1 MADYSIRDIARM
13 AGVSVG
19 TVSRILN
26 NAENVDEGI
35 RRRTMEVIR
44 QVNYRSGRRGRRA
57 EQRGTAPSV
66 PERTRSIAL
75 ISPGMGSAWKSNELW
90 ASYMAGIETACQERR
105 SRLTMYMA
113 DSKQEDIVR
122 EIVRNADGILVKM
135 EDTLP
140 DYVKELITLLPA
152 VGFGAAHNFDPLPQV
167 IVDNNAGGVIAAEE
181 LLKRGHRRIDA
192 FGRDTDIRA
201 GAGDR
206 YRIWRN
212 WLERHGIE
220 GRFHEMKHQP
230 FVPDDARAADFCRR
244 KFAAEEFGEAV
255 FCFNPTLASGF
266 YRACFEHGLV
276 PGRDISVFAF
286 GDQEKAMLMTPAL
299 ATVMN
304 VGVEETIRDIIAEY
318 CPGATRSEVLTF
330 RLKHTEIHEGES
342 IIQTFAGGK

>member
-1 MADYSIRDIARM
+1 MPKYLEIA
-13 AGVSVG
+13 
-19 TVSRILN
+19 
-26 NAENVDEGI
+26 
-35 RRRTMEVIR
+35 
-44 QVNYRSGRRGRRA
+44 
-57 EQRGTAPSV
+57 
-66 PERTRSIAL
+66 
-75 ISPGMGSAWKSNELW
+75 ELL
-90 ASYMAGIETACQERR
+90 R
-105 SRLTMYMA
+105 SRLARGEYPAGKLPPLRKLAA
-113 DSKQEDIVR
+113 DMGVSYLTARHAVKTLKEAGWNRTRAARPLVAMVTPLWAFTEWHR
-122 EIVRNADGILVKM
+122 AVRNSTEALGGQVRFIAYAS
-135 EDTLP
+135 DTDPNISEAINENEYDVIFLSLP
-140 DYVKELITLLPA
+140 DREDSRLLELVSRENDRVVVMFRDMSMYGIRSLL
-152 VGFGAAHNFDPLPQV
+152 GADPVYIERFL
-167 IVDNNAGGVIAAEE
+167 E
-181 LLKRGHRRIDA
+181 LLVERGHRRIDA

-230 FVPDDARAADFCRR
+230 FVPDDARVADFCRR

>member
-1 MADYSIRDIARM
+1 MPKYLEIA
-13 AGVSVG
+13 
-19 TVSRILN
+19 
-26 NAENVDEGI
+26 
-35 RRRTMEVIR
+35 
-44 QVNYRSGRRGRRA
+44 
-57 EQRGTAPSV
+57 
-66 PERTRSIAL
+66 
-75 ISPGMGSAWKSNELW
+75 ELL
-90 ASYMAGIETACQERR
+90 R
-105 SRLTMYMA
+105 SRLARGEYPAGKLPPLRKLAA
-113 DSKQEDIVR
+113 DMGVSYLTARHAVKTLKEAGWNRTRAARPLVAMVTPLWAFTEWHR
-122 EIVRNADGILVKM
+122 AVRNSTEALGGQVRFIAYAS
-135 EDTLP
+135 DTDPNISEAINENEYDVIFLSLP
-140 DYVKELITLLPA
+140 DREDSRLLELVSRENDRVVVMFRDMSMYGIRSLL
-152 VGFGAAHNFDPLPQV
+152 GADPVYIERFL
-167 IVDNNAGGVIAAEE
+167 E
-181 LLKRGHRRIDA
+181 LLVERGHSRIDA

>member
-1 MADYSIRDIARM
+1 MPKYLEIA
-13 AGVSVG
+13 
-19 TVSRILN
+19 
-26 NAENVDEGI
+26 
-35 RRRTMEVIR
+35 
-44 QVNYRSGRRGRRA
+44 
-57 EQRGTAPSV
+57 
-66 PERTRSIAL
+66 
-75 ISPGMGSAWKSNELW
+75 ELL
-90 ASYMAGIETACQERR
+90 R
-105 SRLTMYMA
+105 SRLARGEYPAGKLPPLRKLAA
-113 DSKQEDIVR
+113 DMGVSYLTARHAVKTLKEAGWNRTRAARPLVAMVTPLWAFTEWHR
-122 EIVRNADGILVKM
+122 AVRNSTEALGGQVRFIAYAS
-135 EDTLP
+135 DTDPNISEAINENEYDVIFLSLP
-140 DYVKELITLLPA
+140 DREDSRLLELVSSENDRVVVMFRDMSMYGIRSLL
-152 VGFGAAHNFDPLPQV
+152 GADPVYIERFL
-167 IVDNNAGGVIAAEE
+167 E
-181 LLKRGHRRIDA
+181 LLVERGHRRIDA

>member
-1 MADYSIRDIARM
+1 MPKYLEIA
-13 AGVSVG
+13 
-19 TVSRILN
+19 
-26 NAENVDEGI
+26 
-35 RRRTMEVIR
+35 
-44 QVNYRSGRRGRRA
+44 
-57 EQRGTAPSV
+57 
-66 PERTRSIAL
+66 
-75 ISPGMGSAWKSNELW
+75 ELL
-90 ASYMAGIETACQERR
+90 R
-105 SRLTMYMA
+105 SRLARGEYPAGKLPPLRKLAA
-113 DSKQEDIVR
+113 DMGVSYLTARHAVKTLQEAGWNRTRAARPLVAMVTPLWAFTEWHR
-122 EIVRNADGILVKM
+122 AVRNSTEALGGQVRFIAYAS
-135 EDTLP
+135 DTDPNISEAINENEYDVIFLSLP
-140 DYVKELITLLPA
+140 DREDSRLLELVSRENDRVVVMFRDMSMYGIRSLL
-152 VGFGAAHNFDPLPQV
+152 GADPVYIERFL
-167 IVDNNAGGVIAAEE
+167 E
-181 LLKRGHRRIDA
+181 LLVERGHRRIDA

>member
-1 MADYSIRDIARM
+1 AVRNSTEALGGQVRFIAYASDTDPNISEAINENEYDVIFLSLPDRED
-13 AGVSVG
+13 SRLLEL
-19 TVSRILN
+19 VSR
-26 NAENVDEGI
+26 ENDRVVVMFRDMSMYGI
-35 RRRTMEVIR
+35 RSLLGADPVYI
-44 QVNYRSGRRGRRA
+44 
-57 EQRGTAPSV
+57 
-66 PERTRSIAL
+66 ERFL
-75 ISPGMGSAWKSNELW
+75 
-90 ASYMAGIETACQERR
+90 
-105 SRLTMYMA
+105 
-113 DSKQEDIVR
+113 
-122 EIVRNADGILVKM
+122 
-135 EDTLP
+135 
-140 DYVKELITLLPA
+140 
-152 VGFGAAHNFDPLPQV
+152 
-167 IVDNNAGGVIAAEE
+167 E
-181 LLKRGHRRIDA
+181 LLVERGHRRIDA

>member
-1 MADYSIRDIARM
+1 M
-13 AGVSVG
+13 GVSYLTARHAVKTLKEAG
-19 TVSRILN
+19 WNRTRAARPLVAMVTPLWAFTEWHRAVRNSTEALGGQVRFIAYASDTDPNISEAINENEYDVIFLSLPDREDSRLLELVSR
-26 NAENVDEGI
+26 ENDRVVVMFRDMSMYGI
-35 RRRTMEVIR
+35 RSLLGADPVYI
-44 QVNYRSGRRGRRA
+44 
-57 EQRGTAPSV
+57 
-66 PERTRSIAL
+66 ERFL
-75 ISPGMGSAWKSNELW
+75 
-90 ASYMAGIETACQERR
+90 
-105 SRLTMYMA
+105 
-113 DSKQEDIVR
+113 
-122 EIVRNADGILVKM
+122 
-135 EDTLP
+135 
-140 DYVKELITLLPA
+140 
-152 VGFGAAHNFDPLPQV
+152 
-167 IVDNNAGGVIAAEE
+167 E
-181 LLKRGHRRIDA
+181 LLVERGHRRIDA

>member
-1 MADYSIRDIARM
+1 MPKYLEIA
-13 AGVSVG
+13 
-19 TVSRILN
+19 
-26 NAENVDEGI
+26 
-35 RRRTMEVIR
+35 
-44 QVNYRSGRRGRRA
+44 
-57 EQRGTAPSV
+57 
-66 PERTRSIAL
+66 
-75 ISPGMGSAWKSNELW
+75 ELL
-90 ASYMAGIETACQERR
+90 R
-105 SRLTMYMA
+105 SRLARGEYPAGKLPPLRKLAA
-113 DSKQEDIVR
+113 DMGVSYLTARHAVKTLKEAGRNRTRAARPLVAMVTPLWAFTEWHR
-122 EIVRNADGILVKM
+122 AVRNSTEALGGQVRFIAYAS
-135 EDTLP
+135 DTDPNISEAINENEYDVIFLSLP
-140 DYVKELITLLPA
+140 DREDSRLLELVSRENDRVVVMFRDMSMYGIRSLL
-152 VGFGAAHNFDPLPQV
+152 GADPVYIERFL
-167 IVDNNAGGVIAAEE
+167 E
-181 LLKRGHRRIDA
+181 LLVERGHRRIDA

>member
-1 MADYSIRDIARM
+1 MPKYLEIA
-13 AGVSVG
+13 
-19 TVSRILN
+19 
-26 NAENVDEGI
+26 
-35 RRRTMEVIR
+35 
-44 QVNYRSGRRGRRA
+44 
-57 EQRGTAPSV
+57 
-66 PERTRSIAL
+66 
-75 ISPGMGSAWKSNELW
+75 ELL
-90 ASYMAGIETACQERR
+90 R
-105 SRLTMYMA
+105 SRLARGEYPAGKLPPLRKLAA
-113 DSKQEDIVR
+113 DMGVSYLTARHAVKTLKEAGWNRTRAARPLVAMVTPLWAFTEWHR
-122 EIVRNADGILVKM
+122 AVRNSTEALGGQVRVIAYAS
-135 EDTLP
+135 DTDPNISEAINENEYDVIFLSLP
-140 DYVKELITLLPA
+140 DREDSRLLELVSRENDRVVVMFRDMSMYGIRSLL
-152 VGFGAAHNFDPLPQV
+152 GADPVYIERFL
-167 IVDNNAGGVIAAEE
+167 E
-181 LLKRGHRRIDA
+181 LLVERGHRRIDA

>member
-1 MADYSIRDIARM
+1 MPKYLEIA
-13 AGVSVG
+13 
-19 TVSRILN
+19 
-26 NAENVDEGI
+26 
-35 RRRTMEVIR
+35 
-44 QVNYRSGRRGRRA
+44 
-57 EQRGTAPSV
+57 
-66 PERTRSIAL
+66 
-75 ISPGMGSAWKSNELW
+75 ELL
-90 ASYMAGIETACQERR
+90 R
-105 SRLTMYMA
+105 SRLARGEYPAGKLPPLRKLAA
-113 DSKQEDIVR
+113 DMGVSYLTARHAVKALKEAGWNRTRAARPLVAMVTPLWAFTEWHR
-122 EIVRNADGILVKM
+122 AVRNSTEALGGQVRFIAYAS
-135 EDTLP
+135 DTDPNISEAINENEYDVIFLSLP
-140 DYVKELITLLPA
+140 DREDSRLLELVSRENDRVVVMFRDMSMYGIRSLL
-152 VGFGAAHNFDPLPQV
+152 GADPVYIERFL
-167 IVDNNAGGVIAAEE
+167 E
-181 LLKRGHRRIDA
+181 LLVERGHRRIDA

>member
-1 MADYSIRDIARM
+1 MPKYLEIA
-13 AGVSVG
+13 
-19 TVSRILN
+19 
-26 NAENVDEGI
+26 
-35 RRRTMEVIR
+35 
-44 QVNYRSGRRGRRA
+44 
-57 EQRGTAPSV
+57 
-66 PERTRSIAL
+66 
-75 ISPGMGSAWKSNELW
+75 ELL
-90 ASYMAGIETACQERR
+90 R
-105 SRLTMYMA
+105 SRLARGEYPAGKLPPLRKLAA
-113 DSKQEDIVR
+113 DMGVSYLTARHAVKTLKEAGWNRTRAARPLVAMVTPLWAFTEWHR
-122 EIVRNADGILVKM
+122 AVRNSTEALGGQVRFIAYAS
-135 EDTLP
+135 DTDPNISEAINENEYDVIFLSLP
-140 DYVKELITLLPA
+140 DREDSRLLELVSRENDRVVVMFRDMSMYGIRSLL
-152 VGFGAAHNFDPLPQV
+152 GADPVYIERFL
-167 IVDNNAGGVIAAEE
+167 E
-181 LLKRGHRRIDA
+181 LLVERGHRRIDA

-318 CPGATRSEVLTF
+318 CPGAIRSEVLTF

>member
-1 MADYSIRDIARM
+1 MPKYLEIA
-13 AGVSVG
+13 
-19 TVSRILN
+19 
-26 NAENVDEGI
+26 
-35 RRRTMEVIR
+35 
-44 QVNYRSGRRGRRA
+44 
-57 EQRGTAPSV
+57 
-66 PERTRSIAL
+66 
-75 ISPGMGSAWKSNELW
+75 ELL
-90 ASYMAGIETACQERR
+90 R
-105 SRLTMYMA
+105 SRLARGEYPAGKLPPLRKLAA
-113 DSKQEDIVR
+113 DMGVSYLTARHAVKTLKEAGWNRTRAARPLVAMVTPLWAFTEWHR
-122 EIVRNADGILVKM
+122 AVRNSTEALGGQVRFIAYAS
-135 EDTLP
+135 DTDPNISEAINENEYDVIFLSLP
-140 DYVKELITLLPA
+140 DREDSRLLELVSRENDRVVVMFRVMSMYGIRSLL
-152 VGFGAAHNFDPLPQV
+152 GADPVYIERFL
-167 IVDNNAGGVIAAEE
+167 E
-181 LLKRGHRRIDA
+181 LLVERGHRRIDA

>member
-1 MADYSIRDIARM
+1 MPKYLEIA
-13 AGVSVG
+13 
-19 TVSRILN
+19 
-26 NAENVDEGI
+26 
-35 RRRTMEVIR
+35 
-44 QVNYRSGRRGRRA
+44 
-57 EQRGTAPSV
+57 
-66 PERTRSIAL
+66 
-75 ISPGMGSAWKSNELW
+75 ELL
-90 ASYMAGIETACQERR
+90 R
-105 SRLTMYMA
+105 SRLARGEYPAGKLPPLRKLAA
-113 DSKQEDIVR
+113 DMGVSYLTARHAVKTLKEAGWNRTRAARPLVAMVTPLWAFTEWHR
-122 EIVRNADGILVKM
+122 AVRNSTEALGGQVRFIAYAS
-135 EDTLP
+135 DTDPNISEAINENEYDVIFLSLP
-140 DYVKELITLLPA
+140 DREDSRLLELVSRENDRVVVMFRDMSMYGIRSLL
-152 VGFGAAHNFDPLPQV
+152 GADPVYIERFL
-167 IVDNNAGGVIAAEE
+167 E
-181 LLKRGHRRIDA
+181 LLVERGHRRIDA

-276 PGRDISVFAF
+276 PGMDISVFAF

>member
-1 MADYSIRDIARM
+1 MPKYLEIA
-13 AGVSVG
+13 
-19 TVSRILN
+19 
-26 NAENVDEGI
+26 
-35 RRRTMEVIR
+35 
-44 QVNYRSGRRGRRA
+44 
-57 EQRGTAPSV
+57 
-66 PERTRSIAL
+66 
-75 ISPGMGSAWKSNELW
+75 ELL
-90 ASYMAGIETACQERR
+90 R
-105 SRLTMYMA
+105 SRLARGEYPAGKLPPLRKLAAEMGVSYLTARHAVKTLKEAGWNRTRAARPLVAMVTPLWA
-113 DSKQEDIVR
+113 FTEWHR
-122 EIVRNADGILVKM
+122 AVRNSTEALGGQVRFIAYAS
-135 EDTLP
+135 DTDPNISEAINENEYDVIFLSLP
-140 DYVKELITLLPA
+140 DREDSRLLELVSRENDRVVVMFRDMSMYGIRSLL
-152 VGFGAAHNFDPLPQV
+152 GADPVYIERFL
-167 IVDNNAGGVIAAEE
+167 E
-181 LLKRGHRRIDA
+181 LLVERGHRRIDA

>member
-1 MADYSIRDIARM
+1 MPKYLEIA
-13 AGVSVG
+13 
-19 TVSRILN
+19 
-26 NAENVDEGI
+26 
-35 RRRTMEVIR
+35 
-44 QVNYRSGRRGRRA
+44 
-57 EQRGTAPSV
+57 
-66 PERTRSIAL
+66 
-75 ISPGMGSAWKSNELW
+75 ELL
-90 ASYMAGIETACQERR
+90 R
-105 SRLTMYMA
+105 SRLARGEYPAGKLPPLRKLAA
-113 DSKQEDIVR
+113 DMGVSYLTARHAVKTLKEAGWNRTRAARPLVAMVTPLWAFTEWHR
-122 EIVRNADGILVKM
+122 AVRNSTEALGGQVRFIAYAS
-135 EDTLP
+135 DTDPNISEAINENEYDVIFLSLP
-140 DYVKELITLLPA
+140 DREDSRLLELVSRENDRVVVMFRDMSMYGIRSLL
-152 VGFGAAHNFDPLPQV
+152 GADPVYIERFL
-167 IVDNNAGGVIAAEE
+167 E
-181 LLKRGHRRIDA
+181 LLVERGHRRFDA

>member
-1 MADYSIRDIARM
+1 MPKYLEIA
-13 AGVSVG
+13 
-19 TVSRILN
+19 
-26 NAENVDEGI
+26 
-35 RRRTMEVIR
+35 
-44 QVNYRSGRRGRRA
+44 
-57 EQRGTAPSV
+57 
-66 PERTRSIAL
+66 
-75 ISPGMGSAWKSNELW
+75 ELL
-90 ASYMAGIETACQERR
+90 R
-105 SRLTMYMA
+105 SRLARGEYPAGKLPPLRKLAA
-113 DSKQEDIVR
+113 DMGVSYLTARHAVKTLKEAGWNRTRAARPLVAMVTPLWAFTEWHR
-122 EIVRNADGILVKM
+122 AVRNSTEALGGQVRFIAYAS
-135 EDTLP
+135 DTDPNISEAINENEYDVIFLSLP
-140 DYVKELITLLPA
+140 DREDSRLLELVSRENDRVVVMFRDMSMYGIRSLL
-152 VGFGAAHNFDPLPQV
+152 GADPVYIERFL
-167 IVDNNAGGVIAAEE
+167 E
-181 LLKRGHRRIDA
+181 LLVERGHRRIDA

-276 PGRDISVFAF
+276 PGRDISVFAY

>member
-1 MADYSIRDIARM
+1 MPKYLEIA
-13 AGVSVG
+13 
-19 TVSRILN
+19 
-26 NAENVDEGI
+26 
-35 RRRTMEVIR
+35 
-44 QVNYRSGRRGRRA
+44 
-57 EQRGTAPSV
+57 
-66 PERTRSIAL
+66 
-75 ISPGMGSAWKSNELW
+75 ELL
-90 ASYMAGIETACQERR
+90 R
-105 SRLTMYMA
+105 SRLARGEYPAGKLPPLRKLAA
-113 DSKQEDIVR
+113 DMGVSYLTARHAVKTLKEAGWNRTRAARPLVAMVTPLWAFTEWHR
-122 EIVRNADGILVKM
+122 AVRNSTEALGGQVRFIAYAS
-135 EDTLP
+135 DTDPNISDVIFLSLP
-140 DYVKELITLLPA
+140 DREDSRLLELVSRENDRVVVMFRDMSMYGIRSLL
-152 VGFGAAHNFDPLPQV
+152 GADPVYIERFL
-167 IVDNNAGGVIAAEE
+167 E
-181 LLKRGHRRIDA
+181 LLVERGHRRIDA

-276 PGRDISVFAF
+276 PGMDISVFAF

>member
-1 MADYSIRDIARM
+1 MPKYLEIA
-13 AGVSVG
+13 
-19 TVSRILN
+19 
-26 NAENVDEGI
+26 
-35 RRRTMEVIR
+35 
-44 QVNYRSGRRGRRA
+44 
-57 EQRGTAPSV
+57 
-66 PERTRSIAL
+66 
-75 ISPGMGSAWKSNELW
+75 ELL
-90 ASYMAGIETACQERR
+90 R
-105 SRLTMYMA
+105 SRLARGEYPAGKLPPLRKLAA
-113 DSKQEDIVR
+113 DLGVSYLTARHAVTTLKEAGWNRTRAARPLVAMVTPLWAFTEWHR
-122 EIVRNADGILVKM
+122 AVRNSTEALGGQVRFIAYAS
-135 EDTLP
+135 DTDPNISEAINENEYDVIFLSLP
-140 DYVKELITLLPA
+140 DREDSRLLELVSRENDRVVVMFRDMSMYGIRSLL
-152 VGFGAAHNFDPLPQV
+152 GADPVYIERFL
-167 IVDNNAGGVIAAEE
+167 E
-181 LLKRGHRRIDA
+181 LLVERGHRRIDA

>member
-1 MADYSIRDIARM
+1 MPKYLEIA
-13 AGVSVG
+13 
-19 TVSRILN
+19 
-26 NAENVDEGI
+26 
-35 RRRTMEVIR
+35 
-44 QVNYRSGRRGRRA
+44 
-57 EQRGTAPSV
+57 
-66 PERTRSIAL
+66 
-75 ISPGMGSAWKSNELW
+75 ELL
-90 ASYMAGIETACQERR
+90 R
-105 SRLTMYMA
+105 SRLSLGEYPAGKLPPLRKLAA
-113 DSKQEDIVR
+113 DMGVSYLTARHAVKTLKEAGWNRTRAARPLVAMVTPLWAFTEWHR
-122 EIVRNADGILVKM
+122 AVRNSTEALGGQVRFIAYAS
-135 EDTLP
+135 DTDPNISEAINENEYDVIFLSLP
-140 DYVKELITLLPA
+140 DREDSRLLELVSRENDRVVVMFRDMSMYGIRSLL
-152 VGFGAAHNFDPLPQV
+152 GADPVYIERFL
-167 IVDNNAGGVIAAEE
+167 E
-181 LLKRGHRRIDA
+181 LLVERGHRRIDA

>member
-1 MADYSIRDIARM
+1 MPKYLEIA
-13 AGVSVG
+13 
-19 TVSRILN
+19 
-26 NAENVDEGI
+26 
-35 RRRTMEVIR
+35 
-44 QVNYRSGRRGRRA
+44 
-57 EQRGTAPSV
+57 
-66 PERTRSIAL
+66 
-75 ISPGMGSAWKSNELW
+75 EL
-90 ASYMAGIETACQERR
+90 R
-105 SRLTMYMA
+105 SRLARGEYPAGKLPPLRKLAA
-113 DSKQEDIVR
+113 DMGVSYLTARHAVKTLKEAGWNRTRAARPLVAMVTPLWAFTEWHR
-122 EIVRNADGILVKM
+122 AVRNSTEALGGQVRFIAYAS
-135 EDTLP
+135 DTDPNISEAINENEYDVIFLSLP
-140 DYVKELITLLPA
+140 DREDSRLLELVSRENDRVVVMFRDMSMYGIRSLL
-152 VGFGAAHNFDPLPQV
+152 GADPVYIERFL
-167 IVDNNAGGVIAAEE
+167 E
-181 LLKRGHRRIDA
+181 LLVERGHRRIDA

>member
-1 MADYSIRDIARM
+1 MPKYLEIA
-13 AGVSVG
+13 
-19 TVSRILN
+19 
-26 NAENVDEGI
+26 
-35 RRRTMEVIR
+35 
-44 QVNYRSGRRGRRA
+44 
-57 EQRGTAPSV
+57 
-66 PERTRSIAL
+66 
-75 ISPGMGSAWKSNELW
+75 ELL
-90 ASYMAGIETACQERR
+90 R
-105 SRLTMYMA
+105 SRLARGEYPAGKLPPLRKLAA
-113 DSKQEDIVR
+113 DMGVSYLTARHAVKTLKEAGWNRTRAARPLVAMVTPLWAFTEWHR
-122 EIVRNADGILVKM
+122 AVRNSTEALGGQVRFIAYAS
-135 EDTLP
+135 DTDPNISEAINENEYDVIFLSLP
-140 DYVKELITLLPA
+140 DREDSRLVELVSRQTDLVVVIFRDMSMYGIRSLL
-152 VGFGAAHNFDPLPQV
+152 GADPVYIERFL
-167 IVDNNAGGVIAAEE
+167 E
-181 LLKRGHRRIDA
+181 LLVERGHRRIDA

>member
-1 MADYSIRDIARM
+1 
-13 AGVSVG
+13 
-19 TVSRILN
+19 
-26 NAENVDEGI
+26 
-35 RRRTMEVIR
+35 
-44 QVNYRSGRRGRRA
+44 
-57 EQRGTAPSV
+57 
-66 PERTRSIAL
+66 
-75 ISPGMGSAWKSNELW
+75 
-90 ASYMAGIETACQERR
+90 
-105 SRLTMYMA
+105 
-113 DSKQEDIVR
+113 
-122 EIVRNADGILVKM
+122 
-135 EDTLP
+135 
-140 DYVKELITLLPA
+140 
-152 VGFGAAHNFDPLPQV
+152 
-167 IVDNNAGGVIAAEE
+167 
-181 LLKRGHRRIDA
+181 
-192 FGRDTDIRA
+192 
-201 GAGDR
+201 
-206 YRIWRN
+206 
-212 WLERHGIE
+212 
-220 GRFHEMKHQP
+220 MKHQP